1 MLALAIGDDL
11 PAEDVTLN
19 SATIGGDVIEK
30 NAFNPSVVLLWGHE
44 ADGESAR
51 QWDHEIL
58 LGALPVGAYTLAISN
73 LTMNTTYY
81 YRSTAIDVFQG
92 EFIWT
97 DVASFHTLS
106 PDLAE
111 VRLDPTVIGSA
122 TSVELQGY
130 VLSTGSD

>member
-1 MLALAIGDDL
+1 MA
-11 PAEDVTLN
+11 PLN
-19 SATIGGDVIEK
+19 SATIGDEVIEK
-30 NAFNPSVVLLWGHE
+30 NAFNTSVVLLWRNE
-44 ADGESAR
+44 TDGESAR

-58 LGALPVGAYTLAISN
+58 LGALPVGAYTLAISD

-92 EFIWT
+92 ELVWT

-106 PDLAE
+106 PDLAK
-111 VRLDPTVIGSA
+111 VRLAPIVIGSA

>member
-1 MLALAIGDDL
+1 MA
-11 PAEDVTLN
+11 PLN
-19 SATIGGDVIEK
+19 SATIGDEVIEK
-30 NAFNPSVVLLWGHE
+30 NAFNTSVVLLWRNE
-44 ADGESAR
+44 TDGESAR

-58 LGALPVGAYTLAISN
+58 LGALPVGAYTLAISD

-92 EFIWT
+92 ELVWT

-111 VRLDPTVIGSA
+111 VRLDPIVIGSA
-122 TSVELQGY
+122 TSVGLQGY